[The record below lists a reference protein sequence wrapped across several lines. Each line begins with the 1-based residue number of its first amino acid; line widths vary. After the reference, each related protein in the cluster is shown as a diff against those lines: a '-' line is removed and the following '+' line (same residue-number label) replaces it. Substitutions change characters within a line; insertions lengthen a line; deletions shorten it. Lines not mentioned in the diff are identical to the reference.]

1 MKICEGNHFAGVKVW
16 VKRFSLTETESLL
29 LQKRRR
35 ARGSE
40 EEHEFASQR
49 EARTA
54 ELTESGSLMDTCSE
68 KRTLGGLVRRRAFL
82 AALMK
87 ADLGD

>member
-1 MKICEGNHFAGVKVW
+1 MAADQI
-16 VKRFSLTETESLL
+16 KRNAQEVCVCARVHDVETR
-29 LQKRRR
+29 QV
-35 ARGSE
+35 
-40 EEHEFASQR
+40 
-49 EARTA
+49 

-68 KRTLGGLVRRRAFL
+68 KRTLGGFVRRRAFL

>member
-1 MKICEGNHFAGVKVW
+1 MFVHTCH
-16 VKRFSLTETESLL
+16 RETPLV
-29 LQKRRR
+29 
-35 ARGSE
+35 
-40 EEHEFASQR
+40 
-49 EARTA
+49 

>member
-1 MKICEGNHFAGVKVW
+1 M
-16 VKRFSLTETESLL
+16 FSCMCHRETC
-29 LQKRRR
+29 QV
-35 ARGSE
+35 
-40 EEHEFASQR
+40 
-49 EARTA
+49 

>member
-1 MKICEGNHFAGVKVW
+1 MLLAY
-16 VKRFSLTETESLL
+16 LTRKK
-29 LQKRRR
+29 QKRT
-35 ARGSE
+35 GDK
-40 EEHEFASQR
+40 
-49 EARTA
+49 EARRGK
-54 ELTESGSLMDTCSE
+54 LTESGSLMDTCSE

>member
-1 MKICEGNHFAGVKVW
+1 MWYKKAGQV
-16 VKRFSLTETESLL
+16 
-29 LQKRRR
+29 
-35 ARGSE
+35 
-40 EEHEFASQR
+40 
-49 EARTA
+49 

-87 ADLGD
+87 ADLGDW